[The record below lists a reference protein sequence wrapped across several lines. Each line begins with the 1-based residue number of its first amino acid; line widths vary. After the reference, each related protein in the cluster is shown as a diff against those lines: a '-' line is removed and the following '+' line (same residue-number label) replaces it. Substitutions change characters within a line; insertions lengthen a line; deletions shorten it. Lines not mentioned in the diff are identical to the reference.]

1 MKIIDL
7 KKKVGEFTLQIED
20 LPLKEGAVH
29 GFVGGNGCGK
39 TTLAKIIM
47 GILPADSGRIDL
59 GNLSPLEMTMT
70 SQRPYLLHRSVYEN
84 IIFPL
89 KIRKWEIEEGRVDEM
104 LEACGLLE
112 KKNQYARSLSSG
124 ERQKVSLVR
133 ALIFK
138 PKLIIIDETFSN
150 MDMESVKLF
159 EKMILENQRK
169 DPKTIIMISHQL
181 VHIYKM
187 CDYVHF
193 FSKGRMI
200 GSGTVE
206 DIFHKSNN
214 EIIRNYMETQM
225 IEKRGNI

>member
-1 MKIIDL
+1 MKITDL
-7 KKKVGEFTLQIED
+7 KKKAGEFTLQIED
-20 LPLKEGAVH
+20 LTLEEGAVH

-39 TTLAKIIM
+39 TTLAKLIM
-47 GILPADSGRIDL
+47 GILPSDSGRIDL
-59 GNLSPLEMTMT
+59 GKLSNLEMTMT
-70 SQRPYLLHRSVYEN
+70 SQRPYLLHKSVYEN

-89 KIRKWEIEEGRVDEM
+89 KIRKWEIDDGFIEEM

-124 ERQKVSLVR
+124 ERQKVSLIR

-150 MDMESVKLF
+150 MDIESVKLF
-159 EKMILENQRK
+159 EKLIIENQRK
-169 DPKTIIMISHQL
+169 DPRTFIMISHQL
-181 VHIYKM
+181 AHIYKM

-193 FSKGRMI
+193 FSKGRI
-200 GSGTVE
+200 IDSGTVE